1 MKDQNLHDIFHAYRP
16 AFGDDEKFMNRL
28 IEQMDVIDRTTS
40 HVQLDT
46 VHSPYRLWPLWMAG
60 IAAAI
65 AIVVL
70 VVKEPTTSYVEPDFQ
85 SRLPE
90 YYITD
95 PMHQQFS
102 SYDEIVSE
110 IEESGRQLQ
119 QAIAQL

>member
-1 MKDQNLHDIFHAYRP
+1 MKDQNLHDIFHDYRP

-119 QAIAQL
+119 QAIARL

>member
-16 AFGDDEKFMNRL
+16 ALDDDEKFVNRL
-28 IEQMDVIDRTTS
+28 IEQMDVIDRTN
-40 HVQLDT
+40 HFQLDT

-65 AIVVL
+65 AIVAL

-119 QAIAQL
+119 QAIARL

>member
-16 AFGDDEKFMNRL
+16 ALDDDEKFMNRL

-65 AIVVL
+65 AIVAL

-119 QAIAQL
+119 QAIARL